1 MNQIYVDTSALAKWY
16 VREPFSD
23 EFDQFIRASGEPVI
37 SRLTVV
43 EFRCLLARRRRAG
56 SLSRDNEGDALHT
69 FEEDIRL
76 GFLKVDS
83 MQDRHFA
90 LAHDLIE
97 KMQDIPLRTLDALHL
112 SIASSAGYLRFAT
125 ADRVQA
131 EAAET
136 LGMHTEKFFSP

>member
-1 MNQIYVDTSALAKWY
+1 MSKVYIDTSALAKWY

-23 EFDQFIRASGEPVI
+23 EFDNFIRASGEPII
-37 SRLTVV
+37 SRLTIV

-56 SLSRDNEGDALHT
+56 GLSTKNEGDAMDT

-76 GFLKVDS
+76 GFLRVDS

-97 KMQDIPLRTLDALHL
+97 KLPDISLRTLDALHL
-112 SIASSAGYLRFAT
+112 AIASSSGYPRFAT
-125 ADRVQA
+125 ADKVQA

-136 LGMHTEKFFSP
+136 LGLHTEKFFSP

>member
-1 MNQIYVDTSALAKWY
+1 MSEIYIDTSALAKWY

-23 EFDQFIRASGEPVI
+23 EFDHFIRTSGEPVI

-56 SLSRDNEGDALHT
+56 GLSRDNEGDALHT

-83 MQDRHFA
+83 MQDRHIA

-97 KMQDIPLRTLDALHL
+97 KLQDIPLRTLDALHL
-112 SIASSAGYLRFAT
+112 SIASSSGYIRFAT
-125 ADRVQA
+125 ADKVQA

-136 LGMHTEKFFSP
+136 LGMHTDKFFSP